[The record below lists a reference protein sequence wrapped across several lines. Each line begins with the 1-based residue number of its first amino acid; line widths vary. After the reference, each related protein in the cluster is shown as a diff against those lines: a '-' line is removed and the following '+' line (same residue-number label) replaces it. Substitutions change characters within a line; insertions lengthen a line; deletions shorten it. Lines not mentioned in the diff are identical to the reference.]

1 MRCLVYRERG
11 TGPVLVRVGCVEVP
25 DDDPTPEATAW
36 TAWARGGE
44 RPAANYSVV
53 RAGQRFEVTST
64 EQRVLG

>member
-1 MRCLVYRERG
+1 
-11 TGPVLVRVGCVEVP
+11 VLVRVGCVEVP